1 MQKVWGTLDPCFI
14 TTQYSRCLQIYPGV
28 IFYKMRHHAQVHLAH
43 LYTVPFLWPRNEHK
57 QKCRLVDDFAGQ
69 CWLWQLSSCTTL
81 VVAPLGL
88 PTNLGVGRSCLFPS
102 SSIKFLTRRSLKSQ
116 WVYIAPHD
124 DKRIQ
129 LLSTV
134 RSRR

>member
-1 MQKVWGTLDPCFI
+1 MQCKQFI
-14 TTQYSRCLQIYPGV
+14 NYIIMVGAEGLGHLGSLFYHDTQNSRCLQIYPGV

-81 VVAPLGL
+81 LQPHLVFL
-88 PTNLGVGRSCLFPS
+88 PIWRWDDLVFFHLPQSTS
-102 SSIKFLTRRSLKSQ
+102 SPEG
-116 WVYIAPHD
+116 A
-124 DKRIQ
+124 
-129 LLSTV
+129 
-134 RSRR
+134 